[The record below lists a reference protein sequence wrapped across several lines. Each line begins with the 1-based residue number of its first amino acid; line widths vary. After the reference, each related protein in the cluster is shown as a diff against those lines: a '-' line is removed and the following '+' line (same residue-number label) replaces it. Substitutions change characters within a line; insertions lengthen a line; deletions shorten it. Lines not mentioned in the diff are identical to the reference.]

1 MEQRPV
7 FHSRTPGSIS
17 GGRKARLYNRAN
29 RRLEFKRAV
38 RRASK
43 VNNAHVF
50 EAVVSRSSALH
61 RKRSGTLPKR
71 TRTNDCTFL
80 QPLANHLWQ
89 STLFTVVVAFLALL
103 LYETTGL
110 KSGTG
115 FG

>member
-61 RKRSGTLPKR
+61 RMIDELVSLFGGRRLPSVAHLIESGKL
-71 TRTNDCTFL
+71 TREEVREAQKALRN
-80 QPLANHLWQ
+80 LAKKDKDQ
-89 STLFTVVVAFLALL
+89 
-103 LYETTGL
+103 
-110 KSGTG
+110 
-115 FG
+115 